1 MQGALN
7 IAIRAA
13 RAAGDIIARYY
24 DRVDTIKV
32 ATKGPNDFVTEVDA
46 MCKRTIIDTIKK
58 SYPEHAIRAE
68 ESGSH
73 SGNEYEWVIDPLDGT
88 LNFMHGVPHF
98 CVSIA
103 LLANSK
109 SEVGV
114 IYDPMK
120 QELFVA
126 NRGGGARLDDKRIRV
141 SSRGGLKNALLG
153 TGFPFRETDNIDR
166 YMGIFKDFAGKTAGI
181 RRPGAAALDLA
192 YVACGRFD
200 GFFEFGLHAW
210 DMAAGALIARE
221 AGAIVADADGSE
233 NYLSSGNIVA
243 APPKVYREMHPIIG
257 PRFQRG
263 NSTAGRTTAG
273 PSKESLID

>member
-46 MCKRTIIDTIKK
+46 MCERTIIDTIKK

-210 DMAAGALIARE
+210 DMAAGALLIQE
-221 AGAIVADADGSE
+221 AGGLVTDPTGEPNFMESGDIVAGT
-233 NYLSSGNIVA
+233 
-243 APPKVYREMHPIIG
+243 PKVFAQLLEALR
-257 PRFQRG
+257 
-263 NSTAGRTTAG
+263 
-273 PSKESLID
+273 